1 MGRAARP
8 VRIAGSVCRNSTMMC
23 QHCDLEASVHL
34 TETIDGTTREVHL
47 CPACARESGML
58 VSQPPPE
65 LGLEAVVQTLII
77 NHVGELVGE
86 LARLR
91 CTLCG
96 MKFMEF
102 RTGGRLGCPH
112 DYDLFRSG
120 LLPIVLRSHGATRH
134 VGKRPKR
141 RDATANQRLL
151 FRARLRHAIDE
162 EDYEQAAML
171 RDQLR
176 RKDADQ

>member
-1 MGRAARP
+1 M
-8 VRIAGSVCRNSTMMC
+8 NC

-34 TETIDGTTREVHL
+34 TETVDGTTREVHL
-47 CPACARESGML
+47 CPACARRSGVL

-91 CTLCG
+91 CGLCG
-96 MKFMEF
+96 QKFMEF

-112 DYDLFRSG
+112 DYELFRAG
-120 LLPIVLRSHGATRH
+120 LLPIVLRMHGSTRH

-141 RDATANQRLL
+141 RDAEANERLSM
-151 FRARLRHAIDE
+151 RARLRKTIND

-176 RKDADQ
+176 RKDADR

>member
-1 MGRAARP
+1 M
-8 VRIAGSVCRNSTMMC
+8 IC
-23 QHCDLEASVHL
+23 QQCDLEASVHL
-34 TETIDGTTREVHL
+34 TETVNGTTREVHL
-47 CPACARESGML
+47 CSSCARRSGVL

-91 CTLCG
+91 CGLCG
-96 MKFMEF
+96 LKFMEF

-112 DYDLFRSG
+112 DYELFRSG

-134 VGKRPKR
+134 VGKRPRR
-141 RDATANQRLL
+141 RDPEANPRLSL
-151 FRARLRHAIDE
+151 RAKLRQAISG
-162 EDYEQAAML
+162 EDYEQAALL

-176 RKDADQ
+176 RKDAD

>member
-1 MGRAARP
+1 VRP
-8 VRIAGSVCRNSTMMC
+8 ARIAGTVFYRNSTMIC
-23 QHCDLEASVHL
+23 QQCDLEATVHL
-34 TETIDGTTREVHL
+34 TESVNGKTREVHL
-47 CPACARESGML
+47 CSACARESGVL

-86 LARLR
+86 LAKLR

-102 RTGGRLGCPH
+102 RTDGRLGCPH
-112 DYDLFRSG
+112 DYELFESG
-120 LLPIVLRSHGATRH
+120 LLPIVLRSHGSTRH

-141 RDATANQRLL
+141 RDAEANKRLL
-151 FRARLRHAIDE
+151 FRAQLRQAIEE

-171 RDQLR
+171 RDELR
-176 RKDADQ
+176 RKDADR